1 MTKGVPKRLA
11 AIHRRKAGTTMTRI
25 KICGIRRIQDVQA
38 VNYLQPEYAGFVF
51 APSKRQVSIQT
62 AEDLSRRLHPSICPV
77 GVYVNAEKKEIMEA
91 AGAGVIRAVQLHG
104 TESRQQVRELKACL
118 PEGTLIIKAVR
129 MEDAHALQE
138 WMDSEADYLLLDAKN
153 AGGGETFDHELITAA
168 GTIGKPWFLAGGMNA
183 DNALPAIRRFAPY
196 GIDVSS
202 GVETA
207 GYKDIRKMETLI
219 RRVRYE

>member
-1 MTKGVPKRLA
+1 
-11 AIHRRKAGTTMTRI
+11 MTRI

-51 APSKRQVSIQT
+51 APSKRQVSLPAAQ
-62 AEDLSRRLHPSICPV
+62 DLSSRLHPSICPV
-77 GVYVNAEKKEIMEA
+77 GVYVNAEKREIMEA
-91 AGAGVIRAVQLHG
+91 VETGVIRAVQLHG
-104 TESRQQVRELKACL
+104 TESQKQVRELKSCL
-118 PEGTLIIKAVR
+118 PEGTLIIKAIR
-129 MEDAHALQE
+129 MDDAHALEE
-138 WMDSEADYLLLDAKN
+138 WLDSEADYLLLDAKN
-153 AGGGETFDHELITAA
+153 AGGGETFNHELIAAA
-168 GTIGKPWFLAGGMNA
+168 GTISKPWFLAGGMNA
-183 DNALPAIRRFAPY
+183 DNAPPAIRRFAPY